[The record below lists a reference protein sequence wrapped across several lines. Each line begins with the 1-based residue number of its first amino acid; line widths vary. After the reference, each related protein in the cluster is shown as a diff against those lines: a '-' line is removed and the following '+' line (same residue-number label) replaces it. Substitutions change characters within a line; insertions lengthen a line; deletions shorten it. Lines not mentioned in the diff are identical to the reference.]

1 MDEKND
7 KKVKAETAATAE
19 KTAAEA
25 EPEPEKTEGETA
37 ADEASEPEAPKED
50 VADASAEAEPEPET
64 AEESTEPETAEK
76 SEEPATDWKDLYAR
90 PLADFDNYRK
100 RAVRDR
106 EELVKFATSEAVKDM
121 LPTVDNLALAL
132 DQAKD
137 KEDPFVKGVQLAYDG
152 FLKALKDHGAEP
164 FDSVGETLDPN
175 RHEAIATLPSET
187 VEEGKISTE
196 VKKGWMLNGRLL
208 RAAQVVVSSGKSAS

>member
-1 MDEKND
+1 MSEE
-7 KKVKAETAATAE
+7 VPSSS
-19 KTAAEA
+19 EA
-25 EPEPEKTEGETA
+25 ELEEARAGEG
-37 ADEASEPEAPKED
+37 EPEAPED
-50 VADASAEAEPEPET
+50 ADAGESGAEET
-64 AEESTEPETAEK
+64 AAPSSA
-76 SEEPATDWKDLYAR
+76 EEPAAEGQDAGEEAKDEEPKSDPDWKDMYAR
-90 PLADFDNYRK
+90 TLADFDNYRK
-100 RAVRDR
+100 RAARDR

-137 KEDPFVKGVQLAYDG
+137 KEDPFVKGVQLAYEG

-164 FDSVGETLDPN
+164 FESLGEVLDPN

-208 RAAQVVVSSGKSAS
+208 RAAQVVVSSGKGA

>member
-1 MDEKND
+1 MPDARDRGRPAKRTSPPRRNKESGLEKA
-7 KKVKAETAATAE
+7 KRKL
-19 KTAAEA
+19 
-25 EPEPEKTEGETA
+25 PF
-37 ADEASEPEAPKED
+37 
-50 VADASAEAEPEPET
+50 
-64 AEESTEPETAEK
+64 
-76 SEEPATDWKDLYAR
+76 PARLACFW
-90 PLADFDNYRK
+90 PLA
-100 RAVRDR
+100 VVPG
-106 EELVKFATSEAVKDM
+106 LSVS
-121 LPTVDNLALAL
+121 LAL

-196 VKKGWMLNGRLL
+196 VKEGWMLNGRLL
-208 RAAQVVVSSGKSAS
+208 RAAQVVVSSGKSAG

>member
-7 KKVKAETAATAE
+7 KKVEADTVEAAE
-19 KTAAEA
+19 KAAAEA
-25 EPEPEKTEGETA
+25 EPEPEKTDGETA
-37 ADEASEPEAPKED
+37 ADEASEPEAPKEES
-50 VADASAEAEPEPET
+50 ADASAEAEPEPET
-64 AEESTEPETAEK
+64 AEESTEP
-76 SEEPATDWKDLYAR
+76 ATDWKDLYAR
-90 PLADFDNYRK
+90 TLADFDNYRK

-121 LPTVDNLALAL
+121 LPTADNLALAL

>member
-1 MDEKND
+1 MDAKND
-7 KKVKAETAATAE
+7 KKVAASAAAEKKPAAET
-19 KTAAEA
+19 
-25 EPEPEKTEGETA
+25 
-37 ADEASEPEAPKED
+37 
-50 VADASAEAEPEPET
+50 EPEPET
-64 AEESTEPETAEK
+64 AEGETATDEASAADAPKEESADASTEAEPETETAEK
-76 SEEPATDWKDLYAR
+76 SAEPATDWKDLYAR
-90 PLADFDNYRK
+90 TLADFDNYRK
-100 RAVRDR
+100 RASRDR
-106 EELVKFATSEAVKDM
+106 EELVKFATAEAVKDM

-196 VKKGWMLNGRLL
+196 VKRGWMLNGRLL

>member
-19 KTAAEA
+19 KPADET

-37 ADEASEPEAPKED
+37 ADEAPETEAPKED
-50 VADASAEAEPEPET
+50 SADASTEAEPEPET
-64 AEESTEPETAEK
+64 TEK
-76 SEEPATDWKDLYAR
+76 SDEPATDWKDLYAR
-90 PLADFDNYRK
+90 TLADFDNYRK
-100 RAVRDR
+100 RASRDR

-137 KEDPFVKGVQLAYDG
+137 KEHPFVKGVQLAYDG

-208 RAAQVVVSSGKSAS
+208 RAAQVVVSSGKSAD

>member
-1 MDEKND
+1 MDSKND
-7 KKVKAETAATAE
+7 KKVEESVAAE
-19 KTAAEA
+19 KPADET

-37 ADEASEPEAPKED
+37 ADEAPETEAPKED
-50 VADASAEAEPEPET
+50 SADASTEAEPEPET
-64 AEESTEPETAEK
+64 AEK
-76 SEEPATDWKDLYAR
+76 SDEPATDWKDLYAR
-90 PLADFDNYRK
+90 TLADFDNYRK
-100 RAVRDR
+100 RASRDR
-106 EELVKFATSEAVKDM
+106 EELVKFATAEAVKDM

-196 VKKGWMLNGRLL
+196 VKRGWMLNGRLL

>member
-1 MDEKND
+1 MDAKND
-7 KKVKAETAATAE
+7 KKVEAEKPAAET
-19 KTAAEA
+19 
-25 EPEPEKTEGETA
+25 EPESEKTEGEAA
-37 ADEASEPEAPKED
+37 ADEAPAAEASKEEP
-50 VADASAEAEPEPET
+50 ADASTEAER
-64 AEESTEPETAEK
+64 EPETAEK
-76 SEEPATDWKDLYAR
+76 SAAPETDWKDLYAR
-90 PLADFDNYRK
+90 TLADFDNYRK
-100 RAVRDR
+100 RASRDR

-208 RAAQVVVSSGKSAS
+208 RAAQVVVSSGKSAG

>member
-7 KKVKAETAATAE
+7 KKVEAETTAE
-19 KTAAEA
+19 AVAAEA
-25 EPEPEKTEGETA
+25 EPEPEKAEGETA
-37 ADEASEPEAPKED
+37 VDDASATETPKED
-50 VADASAEAEPEPET
+50 SADASAEAEPEPD
-64 AEESTEPETAEK
+64 TAEK

-90 PLADFDNYRK
+90 TLADFDNYRK
-100 RAVRDR
+100 RASRDR

-152 FLKALKDHGAEP
+152 FLTALKDHGAEP